1 MGVFFGAAP
10 GCDPCSVGETFN
22 PSFTL
27 TNTFMGTGPAT
38 VGSASYSKVSFF
50 GDLSFVA
57 TPLAFPTTDVNGLE
71 IKTPFTFTG
80 MLRGFEGKHLAFSA
94 SLTGHGYA
102 ARFFDRRPDGRY
114 VAGENRLSYIFTES
128 QTQTPEPA
136 SVVLLATGVAGL
148 IARKRAMRAG
158 PSR

>member
-1 MGVFFGAAP
+1 VGKRLAFLGAA
-10 GCDPCSVGETFN
+10 
-22 PSFTL
+22 L
-27 TNTFMGTGPAT
+27 LMIAAPA
-38 VGSASYSKVSFF
+38 AA
-50 GDLSFVA
+50 DSFVLR
-57 TPLAFPTTDVNGLE
+57 PDSSLNLR
-71 IKTPFTFTG
+71 

-136 SVVLLATGVAGL
+136 SVLLLATGVAGL